1 MRKYYIIV
9 LWLIY
14 FSITCGINYYVDN
27 NANGLNNGT
36 TWENAWESFNA
47 INWSSIQPGD
57 IIYISGGSSGK
68 IYADNIV
75 VNASGNSSSPITI
88 MKGIDA
94 GHNGEVILQGSG
106 LGAAVNIANESYII
120 VSNLSINNWSR
131 AVDID
136 GDSNNAAHD
145 IIIDNCD
152 GIMSGRFIF
161 IDGYADVSG
170 SYCHDITIRNCD
182 VTTPSSTGHQNDF
195 VYAQYMAGLT
205 IESNNVNISSNDTS
219 EHNDLLQTLWVDG
232 PVIVRNN
239 YFEHS
244 DNKLKN
250 SQGIFFENHE
260 GTFEVYNNIIVMP
273 NSVDGKIYW
282 KADSLNNAHT
292 IIYSNVSYGLSGS
305 LIQTT
310 DPDAVIK
317 NNILYST
324 GYNSIGSSYM
334 LEFNGVSGSGADVA
348 NNLFYDPAD
357 NMNNMNSGTN
367 QNGVEG
373 NPLFTD
379 LSGRDFT
386 LQTGSPAIDTGATLQ
401 SPYNVDII
409 GTSRPLGPLFDIGP
423 YEMIDNGT
431 GNYIRVNTGWNFI
444 SIPKLSNN
452 MTSDYLLP
460 TRTSSVFEYVGG
472 SGYQVVNN
480 LQNGKGYAVKF
491 GYPQYIFIEGD
502 SIFFP
507 IEVFQGW
514 NLIGPFDE
522 NIPVSQVQSVPS
534 GIIISD
540 FYWFDG
546 NGYVSSN
553 MLEIAKGYWVKVSSD
568 GVIKW
573 NTEPESRWIVK
584 SQR

>member
-1 MRKYYIIV
+1 MKKYIITLFCIV
-9 LWLIY
+9 SSSLLWA
-14 FSITCGINYYVDN
+14 TNYYVDN
-27 NANGLNNGT
+27 SAAGSNNGT
-36 TWENAWESFNA
+36 SWVNAWESFAA
-47 INWSSIQPGD
+47 INWSNIQPGD
-57 IIYISGGSSGK
+57 IIYISGGSSSK
-68 IYADNIV
+68 TYNDNIV
-75 VNASGNSSSPITI
+75 VNASGSSGSPITI

-94 GHNGEVILQGSG
+94 GYNGEVIIQGSG
-106 LGAAVNIANESYII
+106 SGNGISIFDKQWITVR
-120 VSNLSINNWSR
+120 NLTINNWGIN
-131 AVDID
+131 VKID
-136 GDSNNAAHD
+136 GGSSNATHH

-152 GIMSGRFIF
+152 GRMSGRFVHIE
-161 IDGYADVSG
+161 GYPDQTG
-170 SYCHDITIRNCD
+170 SYTHDITVRYCD
-182 VTTPSSTGHQNDF
+182 VTTPAFIGNQNDF

-205 IESNNVNISSNDTS
+205 IENNNVDISNNDTS
-219 EHNDLLQTLWVDG
+219 PHNDMVQTFWVDG

-244 DNKLKN
+244 DTKLRN

-348 NNLFYDPAD
+348 NNLFYDPAG

-373 NPLFTD
+373 DPLFTN
-379 LSGRDFT
+379 LSERDFT